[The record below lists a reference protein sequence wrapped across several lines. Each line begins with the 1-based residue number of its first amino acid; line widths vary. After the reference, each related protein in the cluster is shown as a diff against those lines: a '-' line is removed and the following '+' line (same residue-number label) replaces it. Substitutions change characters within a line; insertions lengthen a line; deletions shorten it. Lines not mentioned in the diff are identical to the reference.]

1 MNQAKSLLVHRHCK
15 ELYKVEGY
23 WQKAGEVRKLFTK
36 GEEGSL
42 QTRASYFGGKRTQGS
57 LDADYLPNID
67 QVISDG
73 LFEGHIFG
81 RG

>member
-1 MNQAKSLLVHRHCK
+1 M
-15 ELYKVEGY
+15 EGFY

-36 GEEGSL
+36 GEEGLL
-42 QTRASYFGGKRTQGS
+42 QTRASYFGGKRMQGY

-67 QVISDG
+67 QGISDG